1 MDADERGRTLP
12 FHWSDLVA
20 LLVLAAA
27 VLLFFEPV
35 VSGRGWLPHGGGDSV
50 SFIYPNYRFAAA
62 SLRDGQIPLWNPF
75 QYAGAPFIADN
86 QSGVFYPIN
95 LLLFLLVPDF
105 SYDAIQW
112 LVIGHFFLAGLATYL
127 CLRLLIVP
135 PSTTRNKRPPTA
147 HRLPITAHRLHSASA
162 LLGSLAFMFSDLFIT
177 HIGNLNLIAVT
188 AWLPLAFLG
197 LHRGIMA
204 TERRRGLVWTIGGG
218 VALGVSTLAGHAQ
231 MTLLLATFLGVYA
244 LYEAVVQRRVRPLL
258 HLALLAAVAIGLS
271 AITLFPAAE
280 ALRHTLRAEFDYER
294 STSYALP
301 LQALTGLVAPD
312 FFGRGAANFWG
323 NWLRVEAGYAGV
335 LPWFLAAVA
344 LFLRRNRQT
353 IFFALAGLFFLLMAL
368 GPQTPLYP
376 LLLRW
381 LPIVPF
387 QAPARFVL
395 LLDFCLAVL
404 AAVGLDALLRTLPA
418 SSRQIRAWMGLAA
431 VLTLAVI
438 ATLLW
443 QQNQLAT
450 IQPERQAQMLR
461 AIAIFSGLAA
471 SSWLLIT
478 IWLWVRPRHKV
489 PATFFAAI
497 ALALLFADL
506 YGLGRYVEIDWND
519 PTPGFAE
526 GSAALAFLKSDPGL
540 HRLDI
545 ATGAWQPNLP
555 QIERLYGV
563 RGVYNPLQLANYNV
577 YMGSVGFRGS
587 TLYNLLGVKY
597 VIGGKGEP
605 PADTT
610 IIVPVFDAD
619 PAVNVYLNT
628 LALPRA
634 LVVFNAEIVASHD
647 AAFEAIHQDSFDPL
661 QTVIL
666 EDGRPLSQTP
676 GQSSIEV
683 LRYDLNQVA
692 FRVTTDRPSYFLL
705 TDTYHPQWRATVDGA
720 AVPIEVANYAFR
732 AIYLEPGTHEVEM
745 RFVSPAWYAGVVL
758 SLLTVV
764 GLAAV
769 LLKLTTDQTDAT
781 DLHRFPS

>member
-1 MDADERGRTLP
+1 MDADQRGQTLP
-12 FHWSDLVA
+12 FRRSDLVA
-20 LLVLAAA
+20 VLLLAAA
-27 VLLFFEPV
+27 ALLFFEPV

-50 SFIYPNYRFAAA
+50 SFLYPNYRFAAA

-86 QSGVFYPIN
+86 QSGVFYPVN

-112 LVIGHFFLAGLATYL
+112 LVILHFFLAGLAMYL
-127 CLRLLIVP
+127 CLRLLITPNGHNKP
-135 PSTTRNKRPPTA
+135 PLTA
-147 HRLPITAHRLHSASA
+147 DGLPITDYRFHPMAA
-162 LLGSLAFMFSDLFIT
+162 LLGALAFMFSDLFIT

-188 AWLPLAFLG
+188 SWLPLAFLG

-204 TERRRGLVWTIGGG
+204 TERRRGLAWTIGGG

-244 LYEAVVQRRVRPLL
+244 LYEAIVQRRVRPVL
-258 HLALLAAVAIGLS
+258 HLALLAAVAISLS
-271 AITLFPAAE
+271 AISLFPAAE

-301 LQALTGLVAPD
+301 LQALTGLFAPD

-323 NWLRVEAGYAGV
+323 DWLRVEAGYAGL

-344 LFLRRNRQT
+344 LVLRRNRQT
-353 IFFALAGLFFLLMAL
+353 IFFALAGIFFLLMAL

-404 AAVGLDALLRTLPA
+404 AAVGFDVLLRAIAA
-418 SSRQIRAWMGLAA
+418 SARQIRAWMVLTA
-431 VLTLAVI
+431 VLTLSLIVA
-438 ATLLW
+438 LLW
-443 QQNQLAT
+443 QQNQMVAF
-450 IQPERQAQMLR
+450 QPERQTQMLR

-478 IWLWVRPRHKV
+478 VWLWVRPRHKA
-489 PATFFAAI
+489 PATLFAI
-497 ALALLFADL
+497 TALSLLFADL

-526 GSAALAFLKSDPGL
+526 EAAALAFLKSDPGL

-555 QIERLYGV
+555 QIEQLYGV

-597 VIGGKGEP
+597 VVGGKGEP

-634 LVVFNAEIVASHD
+634 LVVFHAEIVANHD
-647 AAFEAIHQDSFDPL
+647 AAFGGIHQDSFDPL
-661 QTVIL
+661 QTIIL
-666 EDGRPLSQTP
+666 EGGRPLTQDP
-676 GQSSIEV
+676 GQASIEI
-683 LRYDLNQVA
+683 LRYDLNEVA

-705 TDTYHPQWRATVDGA
+705 TDTYHPQWQATVDGV
-720 AVPIEVANYAFR
+720 AVPIEIANYAFR
-732 AIYLEPGTHEVEM
+732 AVYLEAGTHEVEM

-758 SLLTVV
+758 SLLTIV

-769 LLKLTTDQTDAT
+769 SWKLTTGETD
-781 DLHRFPS
+781 